1 MSELPKV
8 SLRDLMDAGVH
19 YGHKTMRWNPKMAPY
34 LYGSRNGIHIV
45 DLQKTAPLLRRAMKV
60 VSDVV
65 ANNGRVLFVGTK
77 RQASQVI
84 AEHAS
89 NCGQYYVNQRW
100 LGGMLTNWKTVS
112 ASIKRLKEYESVLGD
127 EQSGLNKKEMLLLDR
142 DRIKIERSLGG
153 IRDMG
158 GRPDLLFV
166 IDTNKENLAIK
177 EAKKLGIPV
186 VAIID
191 SNSDPDDIDF
201 PIPGNDDATR
211 AIDLYCKL
219 ISDSVLAGIRT
230 EMAKSGVDLGEQEVA
245 PNDNGDA
252 DSEGKDAGAAA

>member
-1 MSELPKV
+1 MSDLPKV
-8 SLRDLMDAGVH
+8 SLRELMDAGVH

-60 VSDVV
+60 VSEVV

-84 AEHAS
+84 AEHAN

-112 ASIKRLKEYESVLGD
+112 ASIKRLKEYEAVLED
-127 EQSGLNKKEMLLLDR
+127 EESGLNKKERLLLDR
-142 DRIKIERSLGG
+142 NKEKINRSLGG

-166 IDTNKENLAIK
+166 VDTNKESLAIK

-186 VAIID
+186 VAVID

-219 ISDSVLAGIRT
+219 ISDSVLSGIRA
-230 EMAKSGVDLGEQEVA
+230 EMVKSGVDLGEQEVA
-245 PNDNGDA
+245 PNDNGEKSPDA
-252 DSEGKDAGAAA
+252 DAAA